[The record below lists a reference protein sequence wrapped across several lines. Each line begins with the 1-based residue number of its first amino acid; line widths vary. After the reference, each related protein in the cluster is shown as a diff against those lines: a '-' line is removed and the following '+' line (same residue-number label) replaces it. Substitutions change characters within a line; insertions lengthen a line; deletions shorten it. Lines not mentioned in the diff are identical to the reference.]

1 MDRAI
6 RFAAADWR
14 DGDKINRD
22 KLAAKI
28 TAVLAKTLSATL
40 SSQTWSPTS
49 GKLKLVF
56 KRPSQ
61 TFPALGLTDTIE
73 VTGLVSADKPGGSD
87 HLMLWI
93 GSPSVSTTDESA
105 GAKLNLTDESG
116 TDEEGDQK
124 DDTGSVEA
132 LAKEFKG
139 QRWDTD
145 NSAWK

>member
-1 MDRAI
+1 
-6 RFAAADWR
+6 
-14 DGDKINRD
+14 
-22 KLAAKI
+22 
-28 TAVLAKTLSATL
+28 LSATL
-40 SSQTWSPTS
+40 SSKTWSPTS